1 MNGYPEAIAPGA
13 TTQLVSLLAA
23 VAGPAVLLLALVA
36 AHRWW
41 TRRAPVS
48 PVAGGQAEGDRAGST
63 GPAQRL
69 LGVMLLLALVLPT
82 AVAVRQLW
90 PHPDLGWRLAVIW
103 LVVLLVPATSWLA
116 THARRPRP

>member
-13 TTQLVSLLAA
+13 ATQLVSLLA
-23 VAGPAVLLLALVA
+23 VLAGPALVLLALVA
-36 AHRWW
+36 VHRWW
-41 TRRAPVS
+41 SRRSPAP
-48 PVAGGQAEGDRAGST
+48 PVAGDPAVGDRAVSA
-63 GPAQRL
+63 GPARRL
-69 LGVMLLLALVLPT
+69 LGVMLLLAVVLPT

-103 LVVLLVPATSWLA
+103 LAVLLVPAGTWLL